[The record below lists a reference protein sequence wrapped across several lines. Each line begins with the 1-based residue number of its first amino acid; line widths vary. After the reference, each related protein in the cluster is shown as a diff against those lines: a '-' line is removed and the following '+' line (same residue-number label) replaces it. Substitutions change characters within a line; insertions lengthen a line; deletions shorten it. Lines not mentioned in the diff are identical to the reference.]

1 MSDEIPVDV
10 FAHHMAASRSI
21 LTFEVHQIATQRDS
35 NNNGRITDPQYHRRT
50 VCARHHYPLVG
61 LVIRG

>member
-1 MSDEIPVDV
+1 MSDKIPVDV

-35 NNNGRITDPQYHRRT
+35 NNNGRITDPHITGEQCVRDT
-50 VCARHHYPLVG
+50 ITL
-61 LVIRG
+61 